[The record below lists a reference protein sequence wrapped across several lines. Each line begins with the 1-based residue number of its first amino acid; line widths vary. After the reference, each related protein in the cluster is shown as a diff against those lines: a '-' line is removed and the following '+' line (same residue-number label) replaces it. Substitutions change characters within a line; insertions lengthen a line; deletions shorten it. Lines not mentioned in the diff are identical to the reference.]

1 MSTPLEAMDRINE
14 PLAFLLASSLAVV
27 PLLSSEDKNDC
38 DDDDDDDD
46 IANGSMYNSD
56 RRYELKKSLIRI
68 RSQMARCSDVED
80 YLQWIK
86 TNKVIFDIKDNAKR
100 SKEMAISKLATLLL
114 VSLIADVLIGAC
126 KWEKGNIDAVVVECS
141 DDSDAANDVEDLF
154 TLRMDAMSE
163 ATVIMSSFVMKPK
176 KSIAALE
183 DTDGKTEKTKKKKLK
198 NIDANKSSQSS
209 DKPAAETKKKKGGK
223 SSTLAGEAVF
233 TKVKSSDIND
243 VTLAKNRRL
252 IEAVLDNISPAM
264 NHEFLAEALRRA
276 GAEASKKVP
285 DDDDSDNDNDN
296 GEDDNGATA
305 RLAKC
310 LIFRRYIITK
320 SLLLMSGSSSIV
332 KGGSKFGPLPLRKS
346 TGLATSGMDEKSA
359 STMRIAVSLSLGPLI
374 FVEFCTHCYE
384 LDRTSITMSTKAL
397 NSDISLAQL
406 ALRVFT
412 CCVRGM
418 TFDAPNHALS
428 KSSRVNALLTGA
440 IRKTSTAIPCS
451 ADGWNH
457 HRELNSSELR
467 DTRTIPR
474 DEVNLLK
481 SLLPILSLAQ
491 TDESNDGSSTHIC
504 LFSELLLNHMH
515 GEAMECCYLISS
527 AAEAFDDPNCR
538 QRMGVHLLR
547 AFELGGAVQAGVL
560 GLDHSDESNEVNI
573 CVSAAVSVAMKL
585 NCGLD
590 GNTSVPLSVS
600 DGISVDSLRAAR
612 SKMGLPTSQ
621 VEDWPKKHQQKL
633 QKELLSSGMIGIPT
647 QIAWALSATLDI
659 GKNFVATFDK
669 NSPAKKQL
677 KLAVIKSASLTSSA
691 NFAKEKASIAYALSL
706 AIDGALDN
714 ADYVTLKMV
723 PQLSQDALD
732 LSQRFVSSLLFSVC
746 KMISASAP
754 SSEFLIVDGSF
765 SSTLLKSSKRLYG
778 ICAKLIISFMANPN
792 SLSSKEMRNFLDYL
806 TATFLP
812 RVSALLFTLQEQE
825 TAAGGKFL
833 AESKIAS
840 HGKTSAMLVFE
851 KEKLDTA
858 LLKVSAK
865 LKQSGLDDESE
876 WLENH
881 VVSNLNR
888 DFVIKRVE
896 DAKAR
901 EAPKTKKVKRVV
913 KAEKSSTKARKKR
926 AKLEKSDVDDDDDN
940 DIDED
945 AEDKAPKKKQSS
957 RKLPTKMN
965 RKKQIEVEEESDD
978 NDDDNDDEASI
989 MEVDAD
995 ESMDGD
1001 NDDEDVIS
1009 LSKLTADMADD
1020 SDEEESDSESEG
1032 EKDYD

>member
-1 MSTPLEAMDRINE
+1 
-14 PLAFLLASSLAVV
+14 
-27 PLLSSEDKNDC
+27 
-38 DDDDDDDD
+38 
-46 IANGSMYNSD
+46 
-56 RRYELKKSLIRI
+56 
-68 RSQMARCSDVED
+68 
-80 YLQWIK
+80 
-86 TNKVIFDIKDNAKR
+86 
-100 SKEMAISKLATLLL
+100 
-114 VSLIADVLIGAC
+114 
-126 KWEKGNIDAVVVECS
+126 
-141 DDSDAANDVEDLF
+141 
-154 TLRMDAMSE
+154 MDAMSE
-163 ATVIMSSFVMKPK
+163 ASVIMSSYVMRPK
-176 KSIAALE
+176 KSTAALE

-198 NIDANKSSQSS
+198 NKDANKSSQSS
-209 DKPAAETKKKKGGK
+209 DMPAAETKTKKGGK
-223 SSTLAGEAVF
+223 SSAPAGEAVF
-233 TKVKSSDIND
+233 TKVKSNDIND
-243 VTLAKNRRL
+243 ATLAKNRRL
-252 IEAVLDNISPAM
+252 IEAVLDNFSPAI
-264 NHEFLAEALRRA
+264 NHEFLADSLRKA
-276 GAEASKKVP
+276 GAEASKKML

-296 GEDDNGATA
+296 GNDESGATV

-332 KGGSKFGPLPLRKS
+332 KCGSKFGPLPLRKS
-346 TGLATSGMDEKSA
+346 NVLTTSGMDDKSA
-359 STMRIAVSLSLGPLI
+359 STMRIAASLSLGPLL

-384 LDRTSITMSTKAL
+384 LDCTSITMSTKAPT
-397 NSDISLAQL
+397 SDISLAQL
-406 ALRVFT
+406 ALRAFT

-418 TFDAPNHALS
+418 TFDAPNHSLS
-428 KSSRVNALLTGA
+428 KSSRVNALLSCA

-451 ADGWNH
+451 TDGWNH
-457 HRELNSSELR
+457 YRELKSNDLGDSRIVPADEL
-467 DTRTIPR
+467 
-474 DEVNLLK
+474 NLLK
-481 SLLPILSLAQ
+481 SLLPILSLAK
-491 TDESNDGSSTHIC
+491 TDETAESNNESTTHIC
-504 LFSELLLNHMH
+504 LFSELLLNHMN
-515 GEAMECCYLISS
+515 GEAMECCYMIFS
-527 AAEAFDDPNCR
+527 AAEAFDEPNCR
-538 QRMGVHLLR
+538 QQMGVHLLR
-547 AFELGGAVQAGVL
+547 AFELGGAGQVGVL
-560 GLDHSDESNEVNI
+560 GLDHSDESNEINT

-585 NCGLD
+585 NCDLD
-590 GNTSVPLSVS
+590 GNTAVPLYVS
-600 DGISVDSLRAAR
+600 NDISEDSLRAAR
-612 SKMGLPTSQ
+612 SKMGLPLSR
-621 VEDWPKKHQQKL
+621 VDDWPKKHQQKL

-677 KLAVIKSASLTSSA
+677 KLAVIKAASLTSSS
-691 NFAKEKASIAYALSL
+691 NFVKEKATIAYAISL

-714 ADYVTLKMV
+714 ADYVTLKMI
-723 PQLSQDALD
+723 PQLSEGALD
-732 LSQRFVSSLLFSVC
+732 LAQRFVSSLLFSVC

-778 ICAKLIISFMANPN
+778 ICAKLIVSFMANPD
-792 SLSSKEMRNFLDYL
+792 SLSSKEMRRFLDYL

-825 TAAGGKFL
+825 TAAGGKYL

-851 KEKLDTA
+851 KEKLDSS

-926 AKLEKSDVDDDDDN
+926 AKVEVEIESDVDDDDDN
-940 DIDED
+940 DHDED
-945 AEDKAPKKKQSS
+945 VEDEAPKKNQSS

-978 NDDDNDDEASI
+978 DDDDDEASV

-1001 NDDEDVIS
+1001 DDNDDVIS

-1032 EKDYD
+1032 EKEYD